1 MGVFPSSPTM
11 PAITK
16 IDISRQREIVEIL
29 LHHGWDFMRQ
39 ILTIG
44 KAVGGDAQPRVD
56 IPPPDILRNILTDL
70 GPVYVKLGQLL
81 STRPDLL
88 PVEYIQALSEL
99 QSNVPPIDW
108 NAIETILVQ
117 ELRQQPSEIFR
128 EIDRYPVAAGSIA
141 QTHRAILKDGR
152 QVALKVQRPG
162 IDRLVTRDIALIERI
177 AELLSGTDFGKRY
190 DLVSLAAEFST
201 ALQSELDFTQEA
213 QYAAALRKN
222 LLAGKWFDTTK
233 IMVPEIDRG
242 LSTQKLL
249 VMEWLDGVP
258 ILSAQL
264 NGKNHNGNIQQERQA
279 ITVLCFRAFFQQYLV
294 DGLFHADPHPGNLFY
309 LNDGRV
315 AILDCGMMGRLD
327 ARTQSSL
334 MEMILAIVNSDAQ
347 RCAQITLQLAEPM
360 GELNLSRLE
369 WDYDRLLHKYNNLN
383 LQSMNASQAFY
394 EILQA
399 ARRNNLRWPS
409 NIGLFAK
416 SLANLEGVGR
426 QFNPDVNLFEEVR
439 PLMNDMFQ
447 RQLIGDDPLQ
457 SLLRTGLELKNLSLE
472 SPRQLAFLLDR
483 FSSETLKLNITIQ
496 NLDGIQNSL
505 DEAANRRSLST
516 IVAAAILG
524 AAIVSANAQ
533 TPHLQLLSNLLF
545 GVAGILGLWLI
556 VKIIRS
562 RNSR

>member
-1 MGVFPSSPTM
+1 MQ
-11 PAITK
+11 AITK
-16 IDISRQREIVEIL
+16 IDISRQREILEIL

-44 KAVGGDAQPRVD
+44 KAVSGDSSKESRVD
-56 IPPPDILRNILTDL
+56 IPPPDILRNILIDL

-88 PVEYIQALSEL
+88 PLEYIEALSEL

-108 NAIETILVQ
+108 SEIETVLIQ
-117 ELRQQPSEIFR
+117 QLRQKPSEIFT
-128 EIDRYPVAAGSIA
+128 EIEHRPVAAGSIA

-152 QVALKVQRPG
+152 QVAVKIQRPG
-162 IDRLVTRDIALIERI
+162 IDRLVTRDIAMIEQI

-190 DLVSLAAEFST
+190 DLVALASEFST

-213 QYAAALRKN
+213 QYAASLRKN

-233 IMVPEIDRG
+233 IMVPEIDRQ

-264 NGKNHNGNIQQERQA
+264 TGKNAEGDIQQERQA

-315 AILDCGMMGRLD
+315 AVLDCGMMGRLD

-383 LQSMNASQAFY
+383 LQSMNASVAFY

-457 SLLRTGLELKNLSLE
+457 SLLRTGLELKNLSLQ

-496 NLDGIQNSL
+496 NLDGIQNSVT
-505 DEAANRRSLST
+505 DAANRRSFST
-516 IVAAAILG
+516 VVGSLIIG
-524 AAIVSANAQ
+524 AAIVSANAR
-533 TPHLQLLSNLLF
+533 TPELQLLSNVLF
-545 GVAGILGLWLI
+545 GAASILGLWLI
-556 VKIIRS
+556 IKIIRS
-562 RNSR
+562 GNLR

>member
-1 MGVFPSSPTM
+1 MQ
-11 PAITK
+11 AITK
-16 IDISRQREIVEIL
+16 MDSSRQREILEIL
-29 LHHGWDFMRQ
+29 LSHGWDYMRQ

-44 KAVGGDAQPRVD
+44 KADRID
-56 IPPPDILRNILTDL
+56 IPPPAILRKILIDL

-88 PVEYIQALSEL
+88 PLEYIEALSDL

-108 NAIETILVQ
+108 IEVETILIEQ
-117 ELRQQPSEIFR
+117 LNQKPPEIFA
-128 EIDRYPVAAGSIA
+128 EIEQRPVAAGSIA
-141 QTHRAILKDGR
+141 QTHRAILKNGR

-162 IDRLVTRDIALIERI
+162 IDRLVARDIAMIKQI
-177 AELLSGTDFGKRY
+177 ADLLSGTDFGKRY

-201 ALQSELDFTQEA
+201 ALLAELDFTQEA
-213 QYAAALRKN
+213 RYTEKLRRN
-222 LLAGKWFDTTK
+222 LLAGKWFDPK
-233 IMVPEIDRG
+233 QIMVPEIDRQ

-258 ILSAQL
+258 ILAAQL
-264 NGKNHNGNIQQERQA
+264 TGKNAAGNIQQERQA

-315 AILDCGMMGRLD
+315 AVLDCGMMGRLD
-327 ARTQSSL
+327 ARTQSAL
-334 MEMILAIVNSDAQ
+334 VEMILAIVNSDPQ

-369 WDYDRLLHKYNNLN
+369 WDYDRLLHKYNNLS
-383 LQSMNASQAFY
+383 LQNMNASAAFY

-426 QFNPDVNLFEEVR
+426 QFNPEVNLFEEVR
-439 PLMNDMFQ
+439 PLMNDMFG
-447 RQLIGDDPLQ
+447 RQLFGDDPLQ
-457 SLLRTGLELKNLSLE
+457 SILRTGLELKNLSLQ
-472 SPRQLAFLLDR
+472 SPRQLGFLLDR
-483 FSSETLKLNITIQ
+483 FSSETLKLNVTIHNVEGLQ
-496 NLDGIQNSL
+496 KSV
-505 DEAANRRSLST
+505 DEGANRRSLST
-516 IVAAAILG
+516 VVGSLIIG
-524 AAIVSANAQ
+524 AAIVSSSAQ
-533 TPHLQLLSNLLF
+533 TPQLQLLGNALF
-545 GVAGILGLWLI
+545 GAASILGLWSI
-556 VKIIRS
+556 VKILRS
-562 RNSR
+562 GSFL

>member
-1 MGVFPSSPTM
+1 MT
-11 PAITK
+11 AITK
-16 IDISRQREIVEIL
+16 IDSSRQREIAQVL
-29 LHHGWDFMRQ
+29 LQHGWDYMRQ

-44 KAVGGDAQPRVD
+44 KVKQVAGDGSKSTLNDRVD
-56 IPPPDILRNILTDL
+56 IPPPAILRSILVDL

-88 PVEYIQALSEL
+88 PPDYIIALSDL

-108 NAIETILVQ
+108 FEIETVL
-117 ELRQQPSEIFR
+117 QQQIQIPLNEVFS
-128 EIDRYPVAAGSIA
+128 EIDRRPIAAGSIA
-141 QTHRAILKDGR
+141 QTHRAVLKSDGR

-162 IDRLVTRDIALIERI
+162 IDRLVTRDIGLIKQI

-201 ALQSELDFTQEA
+201 ALQAELDFTQEA
-213 QYAAALRKN
+213 RYTEALREN
-222 LLAGKWFDTTK
+222 LLAGRWFDTKK
-233 IMVPEIDRG
+233 IMVPEVDRQ
-242 LSTQKLL
+242 LSTKTLL
-249 VMEWLDGVP
+249 VLEWLDGVP
-258 ILSAQL
+258 ILAAQFT
-264 NGKNHNGNIQQERQA
+264 GKEYGGKIEDERKA

-315 AILDCGMMGRLD
+315 AVLDCGMMGRLD
-327 ARTQSSL
+327 KKTQAAL
-334 MEMILAIVNSDAQ
+334 IEMILAIISSDAQ

-360 GELNLSRLE
+360 GELDLSRLE
-369 WDYDRLLHKYNNLN
+369 WDYDRLLHKYNNLS
-383 LQSMNASQAFY
+383 LQNMDASQAFF

-426 QFNPDVNLFEEVR
+426 QFNPEINLFEEVR
-439 PLMNDMFQ
+439 PLMTDMFQ
-447 RQLIGDDPLQ
+447 RQLIGDDLVQ
-457 SLLRTGLELKNLSLE
+457 SLLRTGLELKQLSLQ

-483 FSSETLKLNITIQ
+483 FSSETLKLKIEIKD
-496 NLDGIQNSL
+496 LDGVQRSVN
-505 DEAANRRSLST
+505 DGANRRSFST
-516 IVAAAILG
+516 VVGALIIG
-524 AAIVSANAQ
+524 AAIVSTNAQ
-533 TPHLQLLSNLLF
+533 TPEMQLLSNILF
-545 GVAGILGLWLI
+545 GVASILGVWLM

-562 RNSR
+562 DNSI

>member
-1 MGVFPSSPTM
+1 MQ
-11 PAITK
+11 AITK

-44 KAVGGDAQPRVD
+44 KASDPSKEQRVVV
-56 IPPPDILRNILTDL
+56 PPPDILRNILTDL

-88 PVEYIQALSEL
+88 PLEYIEALSEL
-99 QSNVPPIDW
+99 QSNVPPIAW
-108 NAIETILVQ
+108 SEIETILI
-117 ELRQQPSEIFR
+117 QQLPQDPSDVFT
-128 EIDRYPVAAGSIA
+128 EIDRRPVAAGSIA

-162 IDRLVTRDIALIERI
+162 IDRLVTRDIAMIKQI

-190 DLVSLAAEFST
+190 DLVALATEFST

-213 QYAAALRKN
+213 QYAASLRKN
-222 LLAGKWFDTTK
+222 LLAGKWFDTSK
-233 IMVPEIDRG
+233 IMVPEIDRQ

-258 ILSAQL
+258 ILSARL
-264 NGKNHNGNIQQERQA
+264 TGKDYGDDVQQERQA

-309 LNDGRV
+309 LDDGRV
-315 AILDCGMMGRLD
+315 AVLDCGMMGRLD
-327 ARTQSSL
+327 ARTQSAL
-334 MEMILAIVNSDAQ
+334 VEMILAIVNSDAQ

-369 WDYDRLLHKYNNLN
+369 WDYDRLLHKYNQLS
-383 LQSMNASQAFY
+383 LQNMNASEAFY

-426 QFNPDVNLFEEVR
+426 QFNPEVNLFEEVR

-457 SLLRTGLELKNLSLE
+457 SLLRTGLELKNLSLQ

-496 NLDGIQNSL
+496 NLDGIQSSVA
-505 DEAANRRSLST
+505 DAANRRSYST
-516 IVAAAILG
+516 VVGSLIIG
-524 AAIVSANAQ
+524 AAIVSTNAQ
-533 TPHLQLLSNLLF
+533 TPELELLSNVLF
-545 GVAGILGLWLI
+545 GAASILGLWLI
-556 VKIIRS
+556 FKIVRS
-562 RNSR
+562 GNSI

>member
-1 MGVFPSSPTM
+1 MQ
-11 PAITK
+11 AITK
-16 IDISRQREIVEIL
+16 MDSSRQREILEIL
-29 LHHGWDFMRQ
+29 LSHGWDYMRQ

-44 KAVGGDAQPRVD
+44 KAERID
-56 IPPPDILRNILTDL
+56 IPPPAILRKILIDL

-88 PVEYIQALSEL
+88 PLEYIEALSDL

-108 NAIETILVQ
+108 IEVETILIEQ
-117 ELRQQPSEIFR
+117 LNQKPPEIFA
-128 EIDRYPVAAGSIA
+128 EIEQRPVAAGSIA
-141 QTHRAILKDGR
+141 QTHRAILKNGR

-162 IDRLVTRDIALIERI
+162 IDRLVARDIAMIKQI
-177 AELLSGTDFGKRY
+177 ADLLSGTDFGKRY

-201 ALQSELDFTQEA
+201 ALLAELDFTQEA
-213 QYAAALRKN
+213 RYTEKLRRN
-222 LLAGKWFDTTK
+222 LLAGKWFDPK
-233 IMVPEIDRG
+233 QIMVPEIDRQ

-258 ILSAQL
+258 ILAAQL
-264 NGKNHNGNIQQERQA
+264 TGKNAAGSIQQERQA

-315 AILDCGMMGRLD
+315 AVLDCGMMGRLD
-327 ARTQSSL
+327 ARTQSAL
-334 MEMILAIVNSDAQ
+334 VEMILAIVNSDPQ

-369 WDYDRLLHKYNNLN
+369 WDYDRLLHKYNNLS
-383 LQSMNASQAFY
+383 LQNMNASAAFY

-426 QFNPDVNLFEEVR
+426 QFNPEVNLFEEVR

-447 RQLIGDDPLQ
+447 RQLFGDDPLQ
-457 SLLRTGLELKNLSLE
+457 SILRTGLELKNLSLQ
-472 SPRQLAFLLDR
+472 SPRQLGFLLDR
-483 FSSETLKLNITIQ
+483 FSSETLKLNVTIH
-496 NLDGIQNSL
+496 NVEGLRKSVNEG
-505 DEAANRRSLST
+505 ANRRSLST
-516 IVAAAILG
+516 VVGSLIIG
-524 AAIVSANAQ
+524 AAIVSSSAR
-533 TPHLQLLSNLLF
+533 TPELQLLGNILF
-545 GVAGILGLWLI
+545 GAASILGLWSI
-556 VKIIRS
+556 VKILRS
-562 RNSR
+562 GSFL

>member
-1 MGVFPSSPTM
+1 MQ
-11 PAITK
+11 AITK
-16 IDISRQREIVEIL
+16 IDSSRQREIAEVL

-44 KAVGGDAQPRVD
+44 KASPVEDRVD
-56 IPPPDILRNILTDL
+56 VPPPEILRSILVDL

-88 PVEYIQALSEL
+88 PLEYIEALSEL
-99 QSNVPPIDW
+99 QSNVPPIEW
-108 NAIETILVQ
+108 REIETILI
-117 ELRQQPSEIFR
+117 QQLPQPPAEIFSQ
-128 EIDRYPVAAGSIA
+128 IDTIPVAAGSIA

-152 QVALKVQRPG
+152 IVAIKVQRPG
-162 IDRLVTRDIALIERI
+162 IDRLVTRDIAMIKQI
-177 AELLSGTDFGKRY
+177 AKLLSGTDFGKRY
-190 DLVSLAAEFST
+190 DLVALANEFST

-213 QYAAALRKN
+213 RYTEALRKN

-233 IMVPEIDRG
+233 IMVPEIDRQ
-242 LSTQKLL
+242 LSTQKVL
-249 VMEWLDGVP
+249 VLQWLDGVP
-258 ILSAQL
+258 ILAARL
-264 NGKNHNGNIQQERQA
+264 TGKNHGGDIGEERQA
-279 ITVLCFRAFFQQYLV
+279 LTVLCFRAFFQQYLV

-309 LNDGRV
+309 LDDGRV
-315 AILDCGMMGRLD
+315 AVLDCGMMGRLD
-327 ARTQSSL
+327 ARTQSAL
-334 MEMILAIVNSDAQ
+334 VEMILAIVNSDSQ

-369 WDYDRLLHKYNNLN
+369 WDYDRLLHKYNNIS
-383 LQSMNASQAFY
+383 LQNMNASEAFA

-447 RQLIGDDPLQ
+447 RQLFGGDPMQ
-457 SLLRTGLELKNLSLE
+457 SLLRTGLELKNLSMQ
-472 SPRQLAFLLDR
+472 SPRQLGFLLDR

-496 NLDGIQNSL
+496 NLDGIQNSV
-505 DEAANRRSLST
+505 DDAANRRSFST
-516 IVAAAILG
+516 VVGSLIVG

-533 TPHLQLLSNLLF
+533 TPQLQLLSNVLF
-545 GVAGILGLWLI
+545 GAASILGLWLI

-562 RNSR
+562 GNLL